1 MTKKFDLHFISTN
14 FGVETKT
21 VHHLNATNFDDAM
34 AEAYIIINFGKGYN
48 YELYR
53 NNEFFIDFIL

>member
-14 FGVETKT
+14 FGIEIKT
-21 VHHLNATNFDDAM
+21 VHHLNATNFEDAM
-34 AEAYIIINFGKGYN
+34 TEAYAVINYGKGHN

-53 NNEFFIDFIL
+53 NGEFFIDFI